1 MSDPDFYIKAQWLSL
16 KIFIHIDKNR
26 CNTKTMGKIIG
37 IDLGTTR
44 SAIAAIKD
52 GEPKIL
58 ENSEGDRVTSSI
70 VAFDGDERLVG
81 KPAKNQMLTNEENTV
96 KSIKRHMGEDYE
108 VELEGE
114 NYTPQQISSMILQK
128 LKNDAEDKLGDKV
141 EKAVITV
148 PAHFDDTQRQATKD
162 AGEIAGLEVERI
174 LNEPTAAALAYGL
187 DQEGKD
193 QTVLVYDFGGGT
205 FDVTVLEMG
214 DGIYEVQSTEGDN
227 NLGGDDFDQKIIEWV
242 LEKFEEENNID
253 LSENEEA
260 MQRIRENAEEAK
272 IELSSRKNTKINIP
286 FIHQDS
292 DGETYNID
300 YELTR
305 SKFEDLVEELIQR
318 TTQPT
323 ETAIQDANIDKG
335 EIEEV
340 ILVGGT
346 TRVPAVREHVQ
357 AITGMEPNKE
367 VSPDEA
373 VAQGASIQAG
383 SMEGEMDDIL
393 LLDVAPLSLGVE
405 VKGGLTETLIEKN
418 TTVPAEETKTFT
430 TAQAN
435 QTAVTVHVVQG
446 EREMA
451 RDNKSLG
458 QFNLQGIPPA
468 EAGRPQI
475 DVTFEI
481 DADGILQVSAEEQ
494 QSGEAASITIDD
506 ASRLDDDEIEEM
518 KEEAEKHE
526 EEDKKKREF
535 IETKNKADTIISQ
548 AETQI
553 ENFEDQVDQDI
564 IESIEDAIEKVEEAK
579 EEAEE
584 VEELEEAKETLDNAI
599 EDLEQELQ
607 QIGQEMYEGQQG
619 GGPGAGMGGFDPSNM
634 SEEDLKQAAQN
645 MGGMGGAP
653 GQSNGG
659 DGDVVDADY
668 EEVDTDQEEKEE
680 EK

>member
-1 MSDPDFYIKAQWLSL
+1 
-16 KIFIHIDKNR
+16 
-26 CNTKTMGKIIG
+26 MGKIIG

-44 SAIAAIKD
+44 SAVASIEN

-58 ENSEGDRVTSSI
+58 ENSEGERITPSI
-70 VAFDGDERLVG
+70 VAFDDGERLVG

-96 KSIKRHMGEDYE
+96 KSIKRHMGEEYS

-114 NYTPQQISSMILQK
+114 EYAPQQISSMILQK
-128 LKNDAEDKLGDKV
+128 LKNDAEDKLGEEV

-174 LNEPTAAALAYGL
+174 LNEPTAASLAYGL
-187 DQEGKD
+187 DDKRD

-227 NLGGDDFDQKIIEWV
+227 DLGGDDFDQEIIDWV
-242 LEKFEEENNID
+242 LDEFEEENGID
-253 LSENEEA
+253 LSENDEA
-260 MQRIRENAEEAK
+260 LQRIRENAEEAK
-272 IELSSRKNTKINIP
+272 KELSSRKSTKINIP
-286 FIHQDS
+286 FIHQE

-305 SKFEDLVEELIQR
+305 SKFEELVEDLIQR
-318 TTQPT
+318 TTGPT
-323 ETAIQDANIDKG
+323 ETAIEDAGVDKSDID
-335 EIEEV
+335 EV

-346 TRVPAVREHVQ
+346 TRIPAVREHVQ
-357 AITGMEPNKE
+357 AITGQEPNKE

-373 VAQGASIQAG
+373 VAQGAAIQAG
-383 SMEGEMDDIL
+383 SISGEMDDIL

-418 TTVPAEETKTFT
+418 TTVPAEESKTFT
-430 TAQAN
+430 TAQNN
-435 QTAVTVHVVQG
+435 QSMVTVHVVQG

-451 RDNKSLG
+451 NDNKSLG
-458 QFNLQGIPPA
+458 QFNLEGLPPA
-468 EAGRPQI
+468 PAGQPRI
-475 DVTFEI
+475 EVTFEI
-481 DADGILQVSAEEQ
+481 DADGILNVSAKEQ
-494 QSGEAASITIDD
+494 ESGEEASITIDD
-506 ASRLDDDEIEEM
+506 ASRLDEDEIEDM

-526 EEDKKKREF
+526 EEDQKRREF
-535 IETKNKADTIISQ
+535 IEAKNKADSAVSQ

-553 ENFEDQVDQDI
+553 EEHKDKIDDQSI
-564 IESIEDAIEKVEEAK
+564 IESVEDAIEELKEEK

-584 VEELEEAKETLDNAI
+584 IDDLEEATEKI
-599 EDLEQELQ
+599 EDAVENLQNELQ
-607 QIGQEMYEGQQG
+607 EIGKEIYGDQA
-619 GGPGAGMGGFDPSNM
+619 GAGGMGGQGGFDPSNM

-645 MGGMGGAP
+645 MGGGAP
-653 GQSNGG
+653 GNS
-659 DGDVVDADY
+659 DDEVVDADY
-668 EEVDTDQEEKEE
+668 EEVDEEEE

>member
-1 MSDPDFYIKAQWLSL
+1 
-16 KIFIHIDKNR
+16 
-26 CNTKTMGKIIG
+26 MGKIIG

-44 SAIAAIKD
+44 SAMASVEN

-58 ENSEGDRVTSSI
+58 ENSEGERITPSV
-70 VAFDGDERLVG
+70 VAFDDGERLVG

-96 KSIKRHMGEDYE
+96 KSIKRHMGDDYK

-128 LKNDAEDKLGDKV
+128 LKNDASDKLGEDV

-162 AGEIAGLEVERI
+162 AAEIAGLEAERI

-187 DQEGKD
+187 DDDKE

-227 NLGGDDFDQKIIEWV
+227 DLGGDDFDSEIIDWV
-242 LEKFEEENNID
+242 LRKFEDDNGID
-253 LSENEEA
+253 LSENDEA

-272 IELSSRKNTKINIP
+272 KELSSRKSTKINIP
-286 FIHQDS
+286 FIHQE

-305 SKFEDLVEELIQR
+305 SKFEKLVENLIQR

-323 ETAIQDANIDKG
+323 ETAIEDAGISKSDID
-335 EIEEV
+335 EV

-357 AITGMEPNKE
+357 AITGQEPNKE

-373 VAQGASIQAG
+373 VAQGAAIQAG
-383 SMEGEMDDIL
+383 SISGEMDDIL

-418 TTVPAEETKTFT
+418 TTIPAEESKTFT
-430 TAQAN
+430 TAQDN
-435 QTAVTVHVVQG
+435 QSMVTVHVVQG

-451 RDNKSLG
+451 KDNKSLG
-458 QFNLQGIPPA
+458 QFNLQGLPPA
-468 EAGRPQI
+468 PAGQPKI
-475 DVTFEI
+475 EVTFEI
-481 DADGILQVSAEEQ
+481 DSDGILNVSAEEQ
-494 QSGEAASITIDD
+494 QSGEQASISIDD
-506 ASRLDDDEIEEM
+506 ASRLEDDEIEDM

-526 EEDKKKREF
+526 EEDRLKREF
-535 IETKNKADTIISQ
+535 IETKNKADRIVSQ

-553 ENFEDQVDQDI
+553 ENFEDEVDEEVISQ
-564 IESIEDAIEKVEEAK
+564 IEEASEKVENAR

-584 VEELEEAKETLDNAI
+584 MDDIEKAKDTIEEAI

-607 QIGQEMYEGQQG
+607 QIGQEMYDGDQAG
-619 GGPGAGMGGFDPSNM
+619 GMGGPGGFDPSNM

-645 MGGMGGAP
+645 MNMGGA
-653 GQSNGG
+653 GNTESGE
-659 DGDVVDADY
+659 DVVDADY
-668 EEVDTDQEEKEE
+668 EEVDEDGDKEE
-680 EK
+680 

>member
-1 MSDPDFYIKAQWLSL
+1 MS
-16 KIFIHIDKNR
+16 
-26 CNTKTMGKIIG
+26 KIIG

-44 SAIAAIKD
+44 SAVAAIQD

-58 ENSEGDRVTSSI
+58 ENSEGERVTPSI
-70 VAFDGDERLVG
+70 VAFDDEERLVG

-96 KSIKRHMGEDYE
+96 KSIKRHMGEDYT
-108 VELEGE
+108 VNLEGDD
-114 NYTPQQISSMILQK
+114 YTPQQISSMILQK
-128 LKNDAEDKLGDKV
+128 LKNDAEDKLGEEV

-187 DQEGKD
+187 DDEKD
-193 QTVLVYDFGGGT
+193 KTVLVYDFGGGT

-227 NLGGDDFDQKIIEWV
+227 NLGGDDFDQKIIDWTI
-242 LEKFEEENNID
+242 EKFKDENGID
-253 LSENEEA
+253 LSNEDEA

-272 IELSSRKNTKINIP
+272 KELSSRKQTKINIP
-286 FIHQDS
+286 FIYQE

-318 TTQPT
+318 TTEPT
-323 ETAIQDANIDKG
+323 ETALEDAGVSKG
-335 EIEEV
+335 DLDEV

-357 AITGMEPNKE
+357 AITGMKPDQS

-373 VAQGASIQAG
+373 VAEGAAIQAG
-383 SMEGEMDDIL
+383 SIQGEMDDIL

-494 QSGEAASITIDD
+494 QSGEEASITIDD

-535 IETKNKADTIISQ
+535 IETKNKADQIISQ
-548 AETQI
+548 AETQMD
-553 ENFEDQVDQDI
+553 NFEEELDEEI
-564 IESIEDAIEKVEEAK
+564 TEGIEDAIEDLEDAK
-579 EEAEE
+579 EEAEDIDDIE
-584 VEELEEAKETLDNAI
+584 KAKETIDEAI
-599 EDLEQELQ
+599 EDLENELQ
-607 QIGQEMYEGQQG
+607 RIGEEMYDGQQG
-619 GGPGAGMGGFDPSNM
+619 GPGGMGGFDPSNM

-645 MGGMGGAP
+645 MNMGGGP
-653 GQSNGG
+653 GQSSG
-659 DGDVVDADY
+659 DDDVVDADY
-668 EEVDTDQEEKEE
+668 EEVDTEDKSGNEEKEE
-680 EK
+680 

>member
-1 MSDPDFYIKAQWLSL
+1 MSQ
-16 KIFIHIDKNR
+16 N
-26 CNTKTMGKIIG
+26 NKIIG

-44 SAIAAIKD
+44 SAMAAIQD

-58 ENSEGDRVTSSI
+58 ENNEGERVTPSI
-70 VAFDGDERLVG
+70 VAFDGDERIIG
-81 KPAKNQMLTNEENTV
+81 KQAKNQMVTNEKNTV
-96 KSIKRHMGEDYE
+96 KSIKRHMGEDYT
-108 VELEGE
+108 VELNDEE
-114 NYTPQQISSMILQK
+114 YTPQEISSMILQK
-128 LKNDAEDKLGDKV
+128 LKTDAEDKLGNGV

-187 DQEGKD
+187 DDEKE

-227 NLGGDDFDQKIIEWV
+227 DLGGDDFDEEIVHWV
-242 LEKFEEENNID
+242 LEKFEEENGID
-253 LSENEEA
+253 LSGEDEA
-260 MQRIRENAEEAK
+260 MQRIREKAEEVK
-272 IELSSRKNTKINIP
+272 KELSSRKQAKINIP
-286 FIHQDS
+286 FIHQE

-305 SKFEDLVEELIQR
+305 SKFEDLIEDLVQK
-318 TTQPT
+318 TTEPT
-323 ETAIQDANIDKG
+323 ETAIEDAGISKTDID
-335 EIEEV
+335 EV

-357 AITGMEPNKE
+357 AITGQKPNQE

-383 SMEGEMDDIL
+383 SITGEMDDIL

-418 TTVPAEETKTFT
+418 TTVPAEESKTFT
-430 TAQAN
+430 TAMDN
-435 QTAVTVHVVQG
+435 QTAVTINVVQG

-451 RDNKSLG
+451 SDNKSLG
-458 QFNLQGIPPA
+458 EFNLEGLPPA
-468 EAGRPQI
+468 PAGQPQI
-475 DVTFEI
+475 EVTFEI

-494 QSGEAASITIDD
+494 QSGEEASISIDD
-506 ASRLDDDEIEEM
+506 TSRLDEDEIEEM

-526 EEDKKKREF
+526 EEDRKKREF
-535 IETKNKADTIISQ
+535 IEAKNRADQMISQ

-553 ENFEDQVDQDI
+553 ENFKDQVDEEV
-564 IESIEDAIEKVEEAK
+564 IEEIEDAIEEVREARK
-579 EEAEE
+579 EAEE
-584 VEELEEAKETLDNAI
+584 IDDLEEAKEVIDSAI
-599 EDLEQELQ
+599 EDLESKLQE
-607 QIGQEMYEGQQG
+607 IGQEMYDGQQG
-619 GGPGAGMGGFDPSNM
+619 GPGGMGGTGFDPSNM

-645 MGGMGGAP
+645 MGGAGGP
-653 GQSNGG
+653 TGE
-659 DGDVVDADY
+659 DDVVDADY
-668 EEVDTDQEEKEE
+668 EEVDTDEEEKEE
-680 EK
+680 

>member
-1 MSDPDFYIKAQWLSL
+1 MSQ
-16 KIFIHIDKNR
+16 N
-26 CNTKTMGKIIG
+26 NKIIG

-44 SAIAAIKD
+44 SAMAAIQD

-58 ENSEGDRVTSSI
+58 ENNEGERVTPSI
-70 VAFDGDERLVG
+70 VAFDGDERIIG
-81 KPAKNQMLTNEENTV
+81 KQAKNQMVTNEKNTV
-96 KSIKRHMGEDYE
+96 KSIKRHMGEDYT
-108 VELEGE
+108 VELNDEE
-114 NYTPQQISSMILQK
+114 YTPQEISSMILQK
-128 LKNDAEDKLGDKV
+128 LKTDAEDKLGNGV

-187 DQEGKD
+187 DDEKE

-227 NLGGDDFDQKIIEWV
+227 DLGGDDFDEEIVHWV
-242 LEKFEEENNID
+242 LEKFEEENGID
-253 LSENEEA
+253 LSGEDEA
-260 MQRIRENAEEAK
+260 MQRIREKAEEVK
-272 IELSSRKNTKINIP
+272 KELSSRKQAKINIP
-286 FIHQDS
+286 FIHQE

-305 SKFEDLVEELIQR
+305 SKFEDLIEDLVQN
-318 TTQPT
+318 TTEPT
-323 ETAIQDANIDKG
+323 ETAIEDADISKTDID
-335 EIEEV
+335 EV

-357 AITGMEPNKE
+357 AITGQKPNQE

-383 SMEGEMDDIL
+383 SITGEMDDIL

-418 TTVPAEETKTFT
+418 TTVPAEESKTFT
-430 TAQAN
+430 TAMDN
-435 QTAVTVHVVQG
+435 QTAVTINVVQG

-451 RDNKSLG
+451 SDNKSLG
-458 QFNLQGIPPA
+458 EFNLEGLPPA
-468 EAGRPQI
+468 PAGQPQI
-475 DVTFEI
+475 EVTFEI

-494 QSGEAASITIDD
+494 QSGEEASISIDD
-506 ASRLDDDEIEEM
+506 TSRLDEDEIEEM

-526 EEDKKKREF
+526 EEDRKKREF
-535 IETKNKADTIISQ
+535 IEAKNRADQMISQ

-553 ENFEDQVDQDI
+553 ENFKDQVDEEV
-564 IESIEDAIEKVEEAK
+564 IEEIEDAIEEVREARK
-579 EEAEE
+579 EAEE
-584 VEELEEAKETLDNAI
+584 IDDLEEAKEVIDSAI
-599 EDLEQELQ
+599 EDLESKLQE
-607 QIGQEMYEGQQG
+607 IGQEMYDGQQG
-619 GGPGAGMGGFDPSNM
+619 GPGGMGGTGFDPSNM
-634 SEEDLKQAAQN
+634 SEEDLKQAAQS
-645 MGGMGGAP
+645 MGGA
-653 GQSNGG
+653 GG
-659 DGDVVDADY
+659 PTGEDDVVDADY
-668 EEVDTDQEEKEE
+668 EEVDTDEEEKEE
-680 EK
+680 

>member
-1 MSDPDFYIKAQWLSL
+1 
-16 KIFIHIDKNR
+16 
-26 CNTKTMGKIIG
+26 MGKILG

-44 SAIAAIKD
+44 SAMAVVKD
-52 GEPKIL
+52 GEPQII
-58 ENSEGDRVTSSI
+58 ENSEGERITPSI
-70 VAFDGDERLVG
+70 VAFDDDERLVG

-96 KSIKRHMGEDYE
+96 KSIKRHMGEDYT

-114 NYTPQQISSMILQK
+114 DYTPQEISSMILQK
-128 LKNDAEDKLGDKV
+128 LKRDAEDKLGEDI

-174 LNEPTAAALAYGL
+174 LNEPTAASLAYGL
-187 DQEGKD
+187 DEEND

-227 NLGGDDFDQKIIEWV
+227 DLGGDDFDEEIVDWV
-242 LEKFEEENNID
+242 LEKFEDENGID
-253 LSENEEA
+253 LSDNDEA

-272 IELSSRKNTKINIP
+272 KELSSRKNTKINIP
-286 FIHQDS
+286 FIHQE
-292 DGETYNID
+292 DGDTYNID

-305 SKFEDLVEELIQR
+305 SKFEELVEDLIQR
-318 TTQPT
+318 TTEPT
-323 ETAIQDANIDKG
+323 ETAIEDAGVSKNDID
-335 EIEEV
+335 EV

-357 AITGMEPNKE
+357 AITGQEPNKE

-373 VAQGASIQAG
+373 VAQGAAIQAG
-383 SMEGEMDDIL
+383 SISGEMDDIL

-418 TTVPAEETKTFT
+418 TTVPAEESKVFT
-430 TAQAN
+430 TAQNN

-451 RDNKSLG
+451 QDNKSLG
-458 QFNLQGIPPA
+458 QFNLQGLPPA
-468 EAGRPQI
+468 PAGQPQI
-475 DVTFEI
+475 EVTFEI

-494 QSGEAASITIDD
+494 QSGEEASITIDD
-506 ASRLDDDEIEEM
+506 ASRLDEDEIEEM

-526 EEDKKKREF
+526 EEDQKRREF
-535 IETKNKADTIISQ
+535 IEAKNKADQMVNQ
-548 AETQI
+548 AEQQI
-553 ENFEDQVDQDI
+553 ENFEDEVDEEIVEEVEEAVEKVEEAREEAEEIDDLD
-564 IESIEDAIEKVEEAK
+564 EAKEMIEDAIEA
-579 EEAEE
+579 
-584 VEELEEAKETLDNAI
+584 LEEKL
-599 EDLEQELQ
+599 QE
-607 QIGQEMYEGQQG
+607 IGKEMYGGEGQA
-619 GGPGAGMGGFDPSNM
+619 GPGGMGGCDPSNM

-645 MGGMGGAP
+645 MNMGGGAP
-653 GQSNGG
+653 GNSG
-659 DGDVVDADY
+659 DDEVVDADY
-668 EEVDTDQEEKEE
+668 EEINTDEE
-680 EK
+680 EEE